1 MRSFIACIRF
11 VHFSKENEL
20 RSRVFSEKM
29 GLESGWNCHIS
40 LLNDENHSESNYGTT
55 SSFHHYSNA
64 SKGSKSSLIHESQT
78 ITINTVCRSQSA
90 PGSVN
95 LDISTVK
102 FADDCDVESSDE
114 TDSNSDNGSQQAF
127 NINADNSEKKSEESN
142 ESRRMSK
149 ATSNLSPSPSRIT
162 TSTGTDNSAPIA
174 FDMSNRAKLPK
185 GIENI
190 RPHLENV
197 DNVPLLVSLFTDC
210 VPEATK
216 DMIAIMQEYGEV
228 VCVVG
233 SSANMLNMP
242 IFLQADAR
250 YELFINQLFIVLNFI

>member
-1 MRSFIACIRF
+1 
-11 VHFSKENEL
+11 
-20 RSRVFSEKM
+20 VFSEKM

-40 LLNDENHSESNYGTT
+40 LLNDDFHTDFGNTAP
-55 SSFHHYSNA
+55 FHHLS
-64 SKGSKSSLIHESQT
+64 SKGSKNSLIHESQT

-95 LDISTVK
+95 LENSTVK
-102 FADDCDVESSDE
+102 FANDCDIESIN
-114 TDSNSDNGSQQAF
+114 DSNGDDDSQQDF
-127 NINADNSEKKSEESN
+127 IADTGALIENERASSA

-149 ATSNLSPSPSRIT
+149 VTSNLSPSPSRIT

-190 RPHLENV
+190 RPHLKNV

-216 DMIAIMQEYGEV
+216 EMIKIMQDFGEV
-228 VCVVG
+228 VCLVG
-233 SSANMLNMP
+233 SSANISNIP

-250 YELFINQLFIVLNFI
+250 YVQHILSSIY

>member
-1 MRSFIACIRF
+1 
-11 VHFSKENEL
+11 
-20 RSRVFSEKM
+20 M

-40 LLNDENHSESNYGTT
+40 LLNDDYHSESNYGTN
-55 SSFHHYSNA
+55 FYHLSN
-64 SKGSKSSLIHESQT
+64 KGSKTSLIQESQT

-95 LDISTVK
+95 LENSTVK
-102 FADDCDVESSDE
+102 FANECDIESIDDK
-114 TDSNSDNGSQQAF
+114 SNEDYNSQQDL
-127 NINADNSEKKSEESN
+127 NADTGALIEKERAPSS

-162 TSTGTDNSAPIA
+162 TSTGTENSAPIA

-190 RPHLENV
+190 RPHLKNV

-216 DMIAIMQEYGEV
+216 EMIQIMQEFGEV

-233 SSANMLNMP
+233 SSANILNIP

-250 YELFINQLFIVLNFI
+250 Y

>member
-1 MRSFIACIRF
+1 
-11 VHFSKENEL
+11 
-20 RSRVFSEKM
+20 M

-40 LLNDENHSESNYGTT
+40 LLNDDYQSEPNLGGANFYHLSN
-55 SSFHHYSNA
+55 
-64 SKGSKSSLIHESQT
+64 KGSKTSLLQESQT
-78 ITINTVCRSQSA
+78 IAINTVCRSQSA

-95 LDISTVK
+95 LENSTVK
-102 FADDCDVESSDE
+102 FANECDVESIDE
-114 TDSNSDNGSQQAF
+114 HRSNDDYENQEDPQADTGAL
-127 NINADNSEKKSEESN
+127 IEKERAPSS

-190 RPHLENV
+190 RPHLKNV

-216 DMIAIMQEYGEV
+216 EMIEVMQEFGEV

-233 SSANMLNMP
+233 SSANILNVP

-250 YELFINQLFIVLNFI
+250 YNLFTPPKSH